1 MASGD
6 TKTEAMLNVL
16 GNGGSGDE
24 FRGCCNTKT
33 QQYILDAIDRVQ
45 SVEDEV
51 EEIKNNPDVADVVA
65 TYSDL
70 QAYDKSKL
78 TDKDVIRVL
87 ADETHNGDS
96 TYYRYSKSSNDF
108 TYIGESKQYVNFVG
122 TDGTA
127 AGVAGLVPGPA
138 TTDAGKFLKADGTWA
153 TVGGGGGG
161 TTYTAGDGITIANG
175 EISVTAPNEYVEL
188 TPTGVGTGTI
198 TVATSKTP
206 SEVKALLDAGKDVVY
221 RIVIPQQVGTF
232 SAGTYLLRTV
242 ASMSTAVAA
251 CATFGNGSFIQ
262 EFIFLQESNT
272 NTGTIYV
279 IDLATKA
286 YVDTLVGNIESALN
300 AINNGGNN
308 R

>member
-1 MASGD
+1 M
-6 TKTEAMLNVL
+6 TESLPEKPLSRKESYLAKIA
-16 GNGGSGDE
+16 GE
-24 FRGCCNTKT
+24 
-33 QQYILDAIDRVQ
+33 
-45 SVEDEV
+45 
-51 EEIKNNPDVADVVA
+51 DVVIPEA
-65 TYSDL
+65 PESRTEQYL
-70 QAYDKSKL
+70 AY
-78 TDKDVIRVL
+78 I
-87 ADETHNGDS
+87 AEN
-96 TYYRYSKSSNDF
+96 
-108 TYIGESKQYVNFVG
+108 
-122 TDGTA
+122 
-127 AGVAGLVPGPA
+127 
-138 TTDAGKFLKADGTWA
+138 
-153 TVGGGGGG
+153 GGGGGG
-161 TTYTAGDGITIANG
+161 TTYTAGDGITIAHG